1 MSGKSGYPPGKPKL
15 IPVLLAVLPD
25 LLSQAS
31 IDQQSC
37 QLIGAYVNE
46 LLKCVN
52 FLSSQASHLNPQIN
66 MFRWIEPQ
74 LPDISLPYISNPP
87 EFTGV
92 VRSRASKVV

>member
-1 MSGKSGYPPGKPKL
+1 MASPAIRVWATKL
-15 IPVLLAVLPD
+15 IPVFLAVLPD

-37 QLIGAYVNE
+37 QLIGTYVNE
-46 LLKCVN
+46 LLRCVDYS
-52 FLSSQASHLNPQIN
+52 FIPKHAKIVV
-66 MFRWIEPQ
+66 FRWIEPQ
-74 LPDISLPYISNPP
+74 LPDISLPYIANPP